1 MIALRD
7 PTLLID
13 LCLVGGVWKPARD
26 GVTMPVV
33 NPATGDMV
41 AQVPRMGWA
50 DADEAIAAAA
60 AALPVWRSKTA
71 EQRARILRCLYDLML
86 QNIDD
91 LALILTIEQ
100 GKPLAE
106 AAGEIRYAAAFFD
119 WFAEEGRRVYGEI
132 IPSNAPDRRI
142 FVRKEPV
149 GVFAAITPWNFPSA
163 MIARKAAPAWAAG
176 CTGVIRP
183 ADQTPLSALALAVL
197 AERAGMPPGVCNV
210 ITGDPI
216 EIGAALTASPVVRK
230 LSFTGSTR
238 VGAALLAQ
246 CAPTIKKTSMELGG
260 NAPFIVFDDADVDG
274 AVAGVMNAKFRNSGQ
289 TCVCANRV
297 FIQSGIYDAFVIA
310 LVTAVRQLVVGNG
323 LDPDVTQGPL
333 IDAAALARVEAH
345 VDDAIAQ
352 GANVLTGG
360 RRHPAGG
367 TFFEPTVLADVSSQ
381 ARCFREEI
389 FGPVAPLFRFSDEA
403 EAIEL
408 ANDTEFGL
416 ASYLYTRDLGRAI
429 RVSEAL
435 EFGIVGINEGLIS
448 TELAPFGGVKMSG
461 LGREGSRHGIDD
473 YLELKYIGVGNLQF
487 S

>member
-7 PTLLID
+7 PTLLRD
-13 LCLVGGVWKPARD
+13 LCLVGGAWRPARD
-26 GVTMPVV
+26 GATIPVI
-33 NPATGDMV
+33 NPATGDVV
-41 AQVPRMGWA
+41 AQVPRMGQA
-50 DADEAIAAAA
+50 EADEAIAAAA
-60 AALPVWRSKTA
+60 AALPVWRSRTA
-71 EQRARILRCLYDLML
+71 EQRARILRRLYDLML

-106 AAGEIRYAAAFFD
+106 AVGEIRYAAAFVD
-119 WFAEEGRRVYGEI
+119 WFAEEGRRGYGEI

-142 FVRKEPV
+142 LVRKEPV

-163 MIARKAAPAWAAG
+163 MIARKTAPAWAAG

-197 AERAGMPPGVCNV
+197 AERAGMSPGVCNV

-216 EIGAALTASPVVRK
+216 EIGAALTASPDVRK

-238 VGAALLAQ
+238 VGVALLAQ

-260 NAPFIVFDDADVDG
+260 NAPFIVFDDADVDA

-297 FIQSGIYDAFVIA
+297 LIQSGVYDAFVTA
-310 LVTAVRQLVVGNG
+310 LVAAVRRLVVGNG

-352 GANVLTGG
+352 GANVLIGG

-367 TFFEPTVLADVSSQ
+367 TFFQPTVLADVSSQ

-389 FGPVAPLFRFSDEA
+389 FGQVAPLFRFLNEA

-448 TELAPFGGVKMSG
+448 TEVAPFGGVKMSG

-487 S
+487 G

>member
-7 PTLLID
+7 PTLLRD
-13 LCLVGGVWKPARD
+13 LCLVGGAWRPARD
-26 GVTMPVV
+26 GATIQVV
-33 NPATGDMV
+33 NPATGDVV
-41 AQVPRMGWA
+41 AQVPRMGQA
-50 DADEAIAAAA
+50 EADEAIAAAA
-60 AALPVWRSKTA
+60 AALPVWRSRTA
-71 EQRARILRCLYDLML
+71 EQRARILRRLYDLML

-106 AAGEIRYAAAFFD
+106 AVGEIRYAAAYFD

-216 EIGAALTASPVVRK
+216 AIGAALTASPIVRK

-246 CAPTIKKTSMELGG
+246 CAPTIKKASMELGG
-260 NAPFIVFDDADVDG
+260 NAPFIVFDDADVDA
-274 AVAGVMNAKFRNSGQ
+274 AVAGVMDAKFRNSGQ

-297 FIQSGIYDAFVIA
+297 LIQSGIYDAFVSA
-310 LVTAVRQLVVGNG
+310 LVAAVRRLIVGNG

-333 IDAAALARVEAH
+333 IDAAALVRVEAH
-345 VDDAIAQ
+345 VHDAIAQ
-352 GANVLTGG
+352 GANVLIGG

-367 TFFEPTVLADVSSQ
+367 TFFEPTVLAGVSSQ

-389 FGPVAPLFRFSDEA
+389 FGPVAPLFRFSNEA

-448 TELAPFGGVKMSG
+448 TEVAPFGGVKMSG

-487 S
+487 G